1 MKKKILV
8 FFITIFFLFISPIQS
23 IAEINNSVIITVGKY
38 PITRLDLFKEIKLIT
53 ILSGGQITNE
63 NKKQIQ
69 DLAINSLIKKAI
81 KTIEIEKRQVEKYS
95 KKDLENLILSASK
108 NLGTDKTGLKGLL
121 ERNNLN
127 YDELVNKFKVDLKW
141 NSMIFD
147 IYKNKISLNTVEIEN
162 KLNLAVKN
170 IKEGENREKR
180 IEEIKQNIVFQEKN
194 KKLQM
199 FSNSHYSNLERV
211 IQIKFL

>member
-1 MKKKILV
+1 M
-8 FFITIFFLFISPIQS
+8 
-23 IAEINNSVIITVGKY
+23 GKY

-81 KTIEIEKRQVEKYS
+81 KTIEIERRQVEKYS

-108 NLGTDKTGLKGLL
+108 NLGTDKTGLKSLL

-170 IKEGENREKR
+170 IKEER
-180 IEEIKQNIVFQEKN
+180 IEKTYRRDKTKYCFSEKN
-194 KKLQM
+194 KKLQC
-199 FSNSHYSNLERV
+199 F
-211 IQIKFL
+211 QIHIIPTLKE

>member
-1 MKKKILV
+1 MKKKTLV
-8 FFITIFFLFISPIQS
+8 FLITIFFLFISPIQS

-81 KTIEIEKRQVEKYS
+81 KTIEIERRQVEKYS

-108 NLGTDKTGLKGLL
+108 NLGTDKTGLKSLL

-180 IEEIKQNIVFQEKN
+180 IE
-194 KKLQM
+194 
-199 FSNSHYSNLERV
+199 
-211 IQIKFL
+211 

>member
-1 MKKKILV
+1 MKKKTLV
-8 FFITIFFLFISPIQS
+8 YFLSIFFLFFFPNQITS
-23 IAEINNSVIITVGKY
+23 EINNSVIITVGKY

-53 ILSGGQITNE
+53 ILSRSEITNE

-69 DLAINSLIKKAI
+69 DLAISSLIKKAI
-81 KTIEIEKRQVEKYS
+81 KTIEIERRKVEKFN
-95 KKDLENLILSASK
+95 KRDLENLILNASR
-108 NLGTDKTGLKGLL
+108 NLGTDKDGLKDIMN
-121 ERNNLN
+121 RNNLN
-127 YDELVNKFKVDLKW
+127 YNELVNKFKIDLKW

-162 KLNLAVKN
+162 KLNLAIKD

-199 FSNSHYSNLERV
+199 FSNSHYSNLERI